1 MIQRRGRRTLVA
13 LMLITALGGLPGLSV
28 VTRALQSG
36 EVFSPASGH
45 AQIIAQGVA
54 AVPDEAAWR
63 VVFHSIN
70 PGSAAELPAAGPG
83 FILVDTGGVLVD
95 EGGRPALLAPAE
107 AFFHAAPISRLIPI
121 GERPAGVFALDLVPP
136 DAADDAGGGL
146 PVFASEPFETPDGMR
161 DIDLARDLLEPGEST
176 TIVGNEAPVLVLVTL
191 GAVRAEATDGSAA
204 SLRVGDAATFTGD
217 IVLTAEGQAP
227 STVIAAVIG
236 REAPLSAA
244 AGTPGATPVPESI
257 GSVQVTVYA
266 CPPLVEP
273 AAASPGSCL
282 RDPEAV
288 ALELA
293 AIDGEAL
300 RDVGPSTEQQGLPTW
315 AGLAGGEYILRASG
329 FKEGFDRFFVRG
341 LEGIDGGGDDGY
353 RLGDSGGYLIPVG
366 AEVADYELE
375 VFAFTAGGSGSPTA
389 EPAEPESTGSSS
401 VILIETAVPGQTP
414 APTPTRAPT
423 ATPRPGSIVTATPR
437 ANQTPLV
444 TSTAVARA
452 RLGTIDARVLGCLN
466 SIDAFDPANCVQ
478 AADGFDLRLISED
491 GDIVEL
497 TDATINDDGSITWRN
512 LPLGTYLLQQPQL
525 LAGATTFFVP
535 DQPIANDGTG
545 YVVTIGSDEPVVAVD
560 VYNLPPAP
568 VPTVAAV
575 PTVDPALLDSD
586 LDGILDVDETGIY
599 GTDPAN
605 ADSDFDGVTDGAE
618 LAAGTNPLI
627 ADAGAAVDTDGD
639 GLPDVDEAA
648 FGTDPGIADSDG
660 DGWFDG
666 DEVSL
671 GTDPLDASNFPVS

>member
-1 MIQRRGRRTLVA
+1 
-13 LMLITALGGLPGLSV
+13 
-28 VTRALQSG
+28 
-36 EVFSPASGH
+36 
-45 AQIIAQGVA
+45 
-54 AVPDEAAWR
+54 
-63 VVFHSIN
+63 
-70 PGSAAELPAAGPG
+70 
-83 FILVDTGGVLVD
+83 
-95 EGGRPALLAPAE
+95 
-107 AFFHAAPISRLIPI
+107 
-121 GERPAGVFALDLVPP
+121 
-136 DAADDAGGGL
+136 
-146 PVFASEPFETPDGMR
+146 MR

-204 SLRVGDAATFTGD
+204 SLRVGEAATFTGD

-236 REAPLSAA
+236 REAPLAA
-244 AGTPGATPVPESI
+244 ADGTPGATPVPQI
-257 GSVQVTVYA
+257 VGSVQLTVYA

-273 AAASPGSCL
+273 AQASAGSCL

-293 AIDGEAL
+293 AIEGEAL

-315 AGLAGGEYILRASG
+315 VGLAGGEYILRAAS

-341 LEGIDGGGDDGY
+341 LEGIDGGGDNGY
-353 RLGDSGGYLIPVG
+353 RIGDSGGYLIPVG
-366 AEVADYELE
+366 TDAADYELE
-375 VFAFTAGGSGSPTA
+375 VFAFTAGGTGTPAA
-389 EPAEPESTGSSS
+389 EPVESEPTESSS
-401 VILIETAVPGQTP
+401 VIMIETAVPGQTA

-437 ANQTPLV
+437 ANDSPLV

-452 RLGTIDARVLGCLN
+452 RLGTIDVRVLGCLN

-478 AADGFDLRLISED
+478 AADGFDLRLVSED

-497 TDATINDDGSITWRN
+497 ADATVNEDGSITWRN

-525 LAGATTFFVP
+525 LAGATTYFVP
-535 DQPIANDGTG
+535 DLPIANNRAG
-545 YVVTIGSDEPVVAVD
+545 YVVTIGSEEPVVAVD

-568 VPTVAAV
+568 APTVAAV
-575 PTVDPALLDSD
+575 ATVDPALLDSD
-586 LDGILDVDETGIY
+586 LDGVLDVDETGIY

-605 ADSDFDGVTDGAE
+605 ADSDLDGVADGAE

-627 ADAGAAVDTDGD
+627 ADAAAAADADLD
-639 GLPDVDEAA
+639 GLLDADEAT
-648 FGTDPGIADSDG
+648 FGTDPGIADSDD
-660 DGWFDG
+660 DGWSDG
-666 DEVSL
+666 DEVSI
-671 GTDPLDASNFPVS
+671 GTDPLDGSNFPVS